1 MKWQTPPFPNSW
13 LGGLNLKLENWY
25 KPDKTSDEGTEID
38 ALNFLFRLQQIIN
51 EQYISRV
58 LLQHWFHI
66 YVPPKLGNEI
76 QVSPVSSSKLSH
88 QMDLAVEFQNLLPTL
103 KTWDQWSTMN
113 QYKCETVD
121 PRENNVH
128 IKYVEKKNKDIQILI

>member
-25 KPDKTSDEGTEID
+25 KPGKTSDEGTEID

-58 LLQHWFHI
+58 LLQH
-66 YVPPKLGNEI
+66 
-76 QVSPVSSSKLSH
+76 
-88 QMDLAVEFQNLLPTL
+88 
-103 KTWDQWSTMN
+103 
-113 QYKCETVD
+113 
-121 PRENNVH
+121 
-128 IKYVEKKNKDIQILI
+128 